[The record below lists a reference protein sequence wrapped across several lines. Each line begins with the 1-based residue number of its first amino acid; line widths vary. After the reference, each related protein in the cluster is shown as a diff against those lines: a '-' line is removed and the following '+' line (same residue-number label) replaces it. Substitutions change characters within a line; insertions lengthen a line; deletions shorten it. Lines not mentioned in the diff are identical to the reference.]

1 MRVSNYLREFFTRE
15 RVLLLRGLSSSNIT
29 WTRGCNMKSKPF
41 GWFIDDGI
49 ICPKC
54 GESEPDKEVAEA
66 VGYPDGFTCL
76 LCGDTVGAEN
86 YEGE

>member
-1 MRVSNYLREFFTRE
+1 
-15 RVLLLRGLSSSNIT
+15 
-29 WTRGCNMKSKPF
+29 MKSKPF

-86 YEGE
+86 YVGSA